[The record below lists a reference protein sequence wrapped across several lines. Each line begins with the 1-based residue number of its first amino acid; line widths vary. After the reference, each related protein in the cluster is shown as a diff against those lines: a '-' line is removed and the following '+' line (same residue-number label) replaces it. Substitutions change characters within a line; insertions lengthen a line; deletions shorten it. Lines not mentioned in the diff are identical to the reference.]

1 MESFDPDSTRIF
13 TSKKGESGLPK
24 TADQGVAGRAAA
36 LETGSIIDNFTIQ
49 KVLGNGGFGIVYLAK
64 HNLTDALV
72 AIKEF
77 FPSSLVHRVNS
88 STVQINTTH
97 DSPSFA
103 AGMESFVKEA
113 KTLAKLHHAGLVQV
127 LHFWEGNG
135 TAYMVMPYYEGET
148 LKSYMVKPGFA
159 TTSTFIKVAFI
170 ENLLTELLPTLAYLH
185 ERNIFHRDIAPDN
198 IFLLTNGKPLLL
210 DFGAARHIVD
220 QAANVT
226 TILKEGYA
234 PVEQYDKNA
243 QQGAKTDIYA
253 LSAVLYHFIT
263 GRAPQAS
270 VTRVYN
276 DPVVSLEENYSDH
289 YPVGI
294 LKATDAGLIVNPNNR
309 PSSVTD
315 WKTILENDKKI
326 TPQSEPIPSV
336 NDGGIITFPDSTSK
350 SNAKPILIISLILI
364 TAAGAF
370 FLMQQNE
377 KSQDSSPVEPP
388 NKPSPYKAQT
398 MELFTQLKNQ
408 LEAQHTAKVG
418 IETKVKQTQDQ
429 IKRSRDNANIALLKL
444 SLLEKQEAKAT
455 ATITYNALKAKF
467 DQELSRAD
475 EGIKEAEAAE
485 GNNGKSDEIYKAV
498 QKQLID
504 LKTWTI
510 EYLKDI
516 DVRHTKLTHT
526 IDGTWALNSCA
537 QNASVWKVDGNLLH
551 VFVNGKEISTEKII
565 AAFDNTVFTTMV
577 TPPNVSNTNL
587 FFEYRASGGK
597 LEVRQGGNKQYL
609 TLCGS

>member
-1 MESFDPDSTRIF
+1 MESFDPNSTRIF
-13 TSKKGESGLPK
+13 TARKGESGSP
-24 TADQGVAGRAAA
+24 TAATGRAAA
-36 LETGSIIDNFTIQ
+36 LETGSIIDNFTIE
-49 KVLGNGGFGIVYLAK
+49 KVLGIGGFGIVYLAK

-77 FPSSLVHRVNS
+77 FPSSMVHRVNS

-113 KTLAKLHHAGLVQV
+113 RTLARLHHAGLVQV

-148 LKSYMVKPGFA
+148 LKSYMEKPDFA

-170 ENLLTELLPTLAYLH
+170 KNLLTELLPTLEYLH
-185 ERNIFHRDIAPDN
+185 EKNIFHRDIKPDN
-198 IFLLTNGKPLLL
+198 IFLLKSSKPLLL
-210 DFGAARHIVD
+210 DFGAARQIVD
-220 QAANVT
+220 QAANIT
-226 TILKEGYA
+226 TILTEGYA
-234 PVEQYDKNA
+234 PVEQYDKNGH
-243 QQGAKTDIYA
+243 QGAKTDIYA

-270 VTRVYN
+270 VTRVFN
-276 DPVVSLEENYSDH
+276 DPVVCLEENYSDH
-289 YPVGI
+289 YPMGI
-294 LKATDAGLIVNPNNR
+294 LKAIDAGLIVDPDKR

-315 WKTILENDKKI
+315 WKAILENEGKK
-326 TPQSEPIPSV
+326 TPQPIPPV
-336 NDGGIITFPDSTSK
+336 NDVEIISLPERKSK
-350 SNAKPILIISLILI
+350 SKIKPILIISFIVI
-364 TAAGAF
+364 AAAGAF
-370 FLMQQNE
+370 LLKQQNE
-377 KSQDSSPVEPP
+377 KSQLRV
-388 NKPSPYKAQT
+388 QT
-398 MELFTQLKNQ
+398 IDLFTQLKNQ
-408 LEAQHTAKVG
+408 LEAQHTANID

-455 ATITYNALKAKF
+455 ATITYNALKAKY
-467 DQELSRAD
+467 DQVLSRAD
-475 EGIKEAEAAE
+475 KDIKEAAE

-510 EYLKDI
+510 EYLKDV
-516 DVRHTKLTHT
+516 DVHRTKLTHT

-537 QNASVWKVDGNLLH
+537 QNASVWKVEGNLLH
-551 VFVNGKEISTEKII
+551 VFVNGKEISTEKIV
-565 AAFDNTVFTTMV
+565 AAFDNTVFTTIV

-587 FFEYRASGGK
+587 FFEYHASGGK

>member
-77 FPSSLVHRVNS
+77 FPSSMVHRVNS

-113 KTLAKLHHAGLVQV
+113 RTLARLHHAGLVQV

-148 LKSYMVKPGFA
+148 LKSYMEKPDFA

-170 ENLLTELLPTLAYLH
+170 KNLLTELLPTLEYLH
-185 ERNIFHRDIAPDN
+185 EKNIFHRDIKPDN
-198 IFLLTNGKPLLL
+198 IFLLKSSKPLLL
-210 DFGAARHIVD
+210 DFGAARQIVD
-220 QAANVT
+220 QAANIT
-226 TILKEGYA
+226 TILTEGYA
-234 PVEQYDKNA
+234 PVEQYDKNGH
-243 QQGAKTDIYA
+243 QGAKTDIYA

-270 VTRVYN
+270 VTRVFN
-276 DPVVSLEENYSDH
+276 DPVVCLEENYSDH
-289 YPVGI
+289 YPMGI
-294 LKATDAGLIVNPNNR
+294 LKAIDAGLIVDPDKR

-315 WKTILENDKKI
+315 WKAILENEGRK
-326 TPQSEPIPSV
+326 TPQPLSPV
-336 NDGGIITFPDSTSK
+336 NDVEIISLPERKSK
-350 SNAKPILIISLILI
+350 SKIKPILIISFIVI
-364 TAAGAF
+364 AAAGVF
-370 FLMQQNE
+370 FLKPQNE
-377 KSQDSSPVEPP
+377 KSQLRV
-388 NKPSPYKAQT
+388 QT
-398 MELFTQLKNQ
+398 IDLFTQLKNQ
-408 LEAQHTAKVG
+408 LEAQHTANID

-455 ATITYNALKAKF
+455 ATITYNALKAKY
-467 DQELSRAD
+467 DQVLSRAD
-475 EGIKEAEAAE
+475 KDIKEAAE

>member
-1 MESFDPDSTRIF
+1 MESFDPNSTRIF
-13 TSKKGESGLPK
+13 TSKKGESGSP
-24 TADQGVAGRAAA
+24 TAADQGVAGRAAA
-36 LETGSIIDNFTIQ
+36 LETGSIIDNFTIE
-49 KVLGNGGFGIVYLAK
+49 KVLGIGGFGIVYLAK

-77 FPSSLVHRVNS
+77 FPSSMVHRVNS

-113 KTLAKLHHAGLVQV
+113 RTLARLHHAGLVQV

-148 LKSYMVKPGFA
+148 LKSYMEKPDFA

-170 ENLLTELLPTLAYLH
+170 KNLLTELLPTLEYLH
-185 ERNIFHRDIAPDN
+185 EKNIFHRDIKPDN
-198 IFLLTNGKPLLL
+198 IFLLKSSKPLLL
-210 DFGAARHIVD
+210 DFGAARQIVD
-220 QAANVT
+220 QAANIT
-226 TILKEGYA
+226 TILTEGYA
-234 PVEQYDKNA
+234 PVEQYDKNGH
-243 QQGAKTDIYA
+243 QGAKTDIYA

-270 VTRVYN
+270 VTRVFN
-276 DPVVSLEENYSDH
+276 DPVVCLEENYSDH
-289 YPVGI
+289 YPMGI
-294 LKATDAGLIVNPNNR
+294 LKAIDAGLIVDPDKR

-315 WKTILENDKKI
+315 WKAILENEGRK
-326 TPQSEPIPSV
+326 TPQPLSPV
-336 NDGGIITFPDSTSK
+336 NDVEIISLPERKSK
-350 SNAKPILIISLILI
+350 SKIKPILIISFIVI
-364 TAAGAF
+364 AAAGVF
-370 FLMQQNE
+370 FLKPQNE
-377 KSQDSSPVEPP
+377 KSQLRV
-388 NKPSPYKAQT
+388 QT
-398 MELFTQLKNQ
+398 IDLFTQLKNQ
-408 LEAQHTAKVG
+408 LEAQHTANID

-455 ATITYNALKAKF
+455 ATITYNALKAKY
-467 DQELSRAD
+467 DQVLSRAD
-475 EGIKEAEAAE
+475 KDIKEAAK
-485 GNNGKSDEIYKAV
+485 GNNGQSDEIYKSV

-510 EYLKDI
+510 EYLKDV

-537 QNASVWKVDGNLLH
+537 QNASVWKVEGNLLH
-551 VFVNGKEISTEKII
+551 VFVNGKEISTEKIV
-565 AAFDNTVFTTMV
+565 AAFDNTVFTTIV

-587 FFEYRASGGK
+587 FFEYHASGGK

>member
-1 MESFDPDSTRIF
+1 VESFDPDSTRIF

-24 TADQGVAGRAAA
+24 TADQGVTGRAAV
-36 LETGSIIDNFTIQ
+36 LETGSVIDNFTIE
-49 KVLGNGGFGIVYLAK
+49 KVLGIGGFGIVYLAK

-77 FPSSLVHRVNS
+77 FPSSMVHRVNS

-97 DSPSFA
+97 DSPSFE

-148 LKSYMVKPGFA
+148 LKSYMGKPDFA
-159 TTSTFIKVAFI
+159 TTSSFIKVAFI
-170 ENLLTELLPTLAYLH
+170 KNLLTELLPTLEYLH

-198 IFLLTNGKPLLL
+198 IFLLKSGKPLLL

-220 QAANVT
+220 QAADVT

-234 PVEQYDKNA
+234 PVEQYDKNG

-276 DPVVSLEENYSDH
+276 DPVVCLEENYSDH

-294 LKATDAGLIVNPNNR
+294 LKAIDTGLIVNPNNR

-315 WKTILENDKKI
+315 WKAILENDKKN

-336 NDGGIITFPDSTSK
+336 NDGEIITLPDRTSK
-350 SNAKPILIISLILI
+350 SNTKPILIISLIVI

-377 KSQDSSPVEPP
+377 KNQLRT
-388 NKPSPYKAQT
+388 QT
-398 MELFTQLKNQ
+398 IELFTQLKSQ
-408 LEAQHTAKVG
+408 LEAQHTANID
-418 IETKVKQTQDQ
+418 IETQVKQTQDQ

-455 ATITYNALKAKF
+455 ATITYNALKAKY
-467 DQELSRAD
+467 DQVLSHVD
-475 EGIKEAEAAE
+475 KSIKEADTTE

-504 LKTWTI
+504 LKTWTV
-510 EYLKDI
+510 EYLKDM

-526 IDGTWALNSCA
+526 IDQL
-537 QNASVWKVDGNLLH
+537 
-551 VFVNGKEISTEKII
+551 
-565 AAFDNTVFTTMV
+565 
-577 TPPNVSNTNL
+577 
-587 FFEYRASGGK
+587 
-597 LEVRQGGNKQYL
+597 
-609 TLCGS
+609 

>member
-1 MESFDPDSTRIF
+1 MESFDPNSTRIF
-13 TSKKGESGLPK
+13 TSKKGESGSP
-24 TADQGVAGRAAA
+24 TAADQGVTGRAAA
-36 LETGSIIDNFTIQ
+36 LETGSIIDNFTIE
-49 KVLGNGGFGIVYLAK
+49 KVLGIGGFGIVYLAK

-77 FPSSLVHRVNS
+77 FPSSMVHRVNS

-113 KTLAKLHHAGLVQV
+113 RTLARLHHAGLVQV

-148 LKSYMVKPGFA
+148 LKSYMEKPDFA

-170 ENLLTELLPTLAYLH
+170 KNLLTELLPTLEYLH
-185 ERNIFHRDIAPDN
+185 EKNIFHRDIKPDN
-198 IFLLTNGKPLLL
+198 IFLLKSSKPLLL
-210 DFGAARHIVD
+210 DFGAARQIVD
-220 QAANVT
+220 QAANIT
-226 TILKEGYA
+226 TILTEGYA
-234 PVEQYDKNA
+234 PVEQYDKNGH
-243 QQGAKTDIYA
+243 QGAKTDIYA

-270 VTRVYN
+270 VTRVFN
-276 DPVVSLEENYSDH
+276 DPVVCLEENYSDH
-289 YPVGI
+289 YPMGI
-294 LKATDAGLIVNPNNR
+294 LKAIDAGLIVDPDKR
-309 PSSVTD
+309 PSNVTD
-315 WKTILENDKKI
+315 WKAILENEGKK
-326 TPQSEPIPSV
+326 TPQPIPPV
-336 NDGGIITFPDSTSK
+336 NDVEIISLPERKSK
-350 SNAKPILIISLILI
+350 SKIKPILIISFIVI
-364 TAAGAF
+364 AAAGVF
-370 FLMQQNE
+370 FLKPQNE
-377 KSQDSSPVEPP
+377 KSQLRV
-388 NKPSPYKAQT
+388 QT
-398 MELFTQLKNQ
+398 IDLFTQLKNQ
-408 LEAQHTAKVG
+408 LEAQHTANID
-418 IETKVKQTQDQ
+418 IETEVKQTQDQ

-455 ATITYNALKAKF
+455 ATITYNALKAKY
-467 DQELSRAD
+467 DQVLSRAD
-475 EGIKEAEAAE
+475 KDIKEAAK
-485 GNNGKSDEIYKAV
+485 GNNGQSDEIYKSV

-510 EYLKDI
+510 EYLKDV

-537 QNASVWKVDGNLLH
+537 QNASVWKVEGNLLH
-551 VFVNGKEISTEKII
+551 VFVNGKEISTEKIV
-565 AAFDNTVFTTMV
+565 AAFDNTVFTTIV

-587 FFEYRASGGK
+587 FFEYHASGGK

>member
-1 MESFDPDSTRIF
+1 MESFDPNSTRIF
-13 TSKKGESGLPK
+13 TSKKGESGSP
-24 TADQGVAGRAAA
+24 TAADQGVTGRAAA
-36 LETGSIIDNFTIQ
+36 LETGSIIDNFTIE
-49 KVLGNGGFGIVYLAK
+49 KVLGIGGFGIVYLAK

-77 FPSSLVHRVNS
+77 FPSSMVHRVNS

-113 KTLAKLHHAGLVQV
+113 RTLARLHHAGLVQV

-148 LKSYMVKPGFA
+148 LKSYMEKPDFA

-170 ENLLTELLPTLAYLH
+170 KNLLTELLPTLEYLH
-185 ERNIFHRDIAPDN
+185 EKNIFHRDIKPDN
-198 IFLLTNGKPLLL
+198 IFLLKSSKPLLL
-210 DFGAARHIVD
+210 DFGAARQIVD
-220 QAANVT
+220 QAANIT
-226 TILKEGYA
+226 TILTEGYA
-234 PVEQYDKNA
+234 PVEQYDKNGH
-243 QQGAKTDIYA
+243 QGAKTDIYA

-270 VTRVYN
+270 VTRVFN
-276 DPVVSLEENYSDH
+276 DPVVCLEENYSDH
-289 YPVGI
+289 YPMGI
-294 LKATDAGLIVNPNNR
+294 LKAIDAGLIVDPDKR

-315 WKTILENDKKI
+315 WKAILENEGRK
-326 TPQSEPIPSV
+326 TPQPLSPV
-336 NDGGIITFPDSTSK
+336 NDVEIISLPERKSK
-350 SNAKPILIISLILI
+350 SKIKPILIISFIVI
-364 TAAGAF
+364 AAAGVF
-370 FLMQQNE
+370 FLKPQNE
-377 KSQDSSPVEPP
+377 KSQLRV
-388 NKPSPYKAQT
+388 QT
-398 MELFTQLKNQ
+398 IDLFTQLKNQ
-408 LEAQHTAKVG
+408 LEAQHTANID

-455 ATITYNALKAKF
+455 ATITYNALKAKY
-467 DQELSRAD
+467 DQVLSRAD
-475 EGIKEAEAAE
+475 KDIKEAAE
-485 GNNGKSDEIYKAV
+485 GNNGQSDEIYKAV

-510 EYLKDI
+510 EYLKDV

-537 QNASVWKVDGNLLH
+537 QNASVWKVEGNLLH
-551 VFVNGKEISTEKII
+551 VFVNGKEISTEKIV
-565 AAFDNTVFTTMV
+565 AAFDNTVFTTIV

-587 FFEYRASGGK
+587 FFEYHASGGK

>member
-1 MESFDPDSTRIF
+1 MESFDPNSTRIF
-13 TSKKGESGLPK
+13 TSKKGESGSP
-24 TADQGVAGRAAA
+24 TAADQGVTGRAAA
-36 LETGSIIDNFTIQ
+36 LETGSIIDNFTIE
-49 KVLGNGGFGIVYLAK
+49 KVLGIGGFGIVYLAK

-77 FPSSLVHRVNS
+77 FPSSMVHRVNS

-97 DSPSFA
+97 DNPSFA

-113 KTLAKLHHAGLVQV
+113 RTLARLHHAGLVQV

-148 LKSYMVKPGFA
+148 LKSYMEKPDFA

-170 ENLLTELLPTLAYLH
+170 KNLLTELLPTLEYLH
-185 ERNIFHRDIAPDN
+185 EKNIFHRDIKPDN
-198 IFLLTNGKPLLL
+198 IFLLKSSKPLLL
-210 DFGAARHIVD
+210 DFGAARQIVD
-220 QAANVT
+220 QAANIT
-226 TILKEGYA
+226 TILTEGYA
-234 PVEQYDKNA
+234 PVEQYDKNGH
-243 QQGAKTDIYA
+243 QGAKTDIYA

-270 VTRVYN
+270 VTRVFN
-276 DPVVSLEENYSDH
+276 DPVVCLEENYSDH
-289 YPVGI
+289 YPMGI
-294 LKATDAGLIVNPNNR
+294 LKAIDAGLIVDPDKR

-315 WKTILENDKKI
+315 WKAILENEGKK
-326 TPQSEPIPSV
+326 TPQPISPV
-336 NDGGIITFPDSTSK
+336 NDVEIISLPERKSK
-350 SNAKPILIISLILI
+350 SKIKPILIISFIVI
-364 TAAGAF
+364 AAAGVF
-370 FLMQQNE
+370 FLKPQNE
-377 KSQDSSPVEPP
+377 KSQLRV
-388 NKPSPYKAQT
+388 QT
-398 MELFTQLKNQ
+398 IDLFTQLKNQ
-408 LEAQHTAKVG
+408 LEAQHTANID

-455 ATITYNALKAKF
+455 ATITYNALKAKY
-467 DQELSRAD
+467 DQVLSRAD
-475 EGIKEAEAAE
+475 KDIKEAAE

-510 EYLKDI
+510 EYLKDV

-537 QNASVWKVDGNLLH
+537 QNASVWKVEGNLLH
-551 VFVNGKEISTEKII
+551 VFVNGKEISTEKIV
-565 AAFDNTVFTTMV
+565 AAFDNTVFTTIV

-587 FFEYRASGGK
+587 FFEYHASGGK

>member
-1 MESFDPDSTRIF
+1 MESFDPNSTRIF
-13 TSKKGESGLPK
+13 TSKKGESGSP
-24 TADQGVAGRAAA
+24 TAADQGVTGRAAA
-36 LETGSIIDNFTIQ
+36 LETGSIIDNFTIE
-49 KVLGNGGFGIVYLAK
+49 KVLGIGGFGIVYLAK

-77 FPSSLVHRVNS
+77 FPSSMVHRVNS

-113 KTLAKLHHAGLVQV
+113 RTLARLHHAGLVQV

-148 LKSYMVKPGFA
+148 LKSYMEKPDFA

-170 ENLLTELLPTLAYLH
+170 KNLLTELLPTLEYLH
-185 ERNIFHRDIAPDN
+185 EKNIFHRDIKPDN
-198 IFLLTNGKPLLL
+198 IFLLKSSKPLLL
-210 DFGAARHIVD
+210 DFGAARQIVD
-220 QAANVT
+220 QAANIT
-226 TILKEGYA
+226 TILTEGYA
-234 PVEQYDKNA
+234 PVEQYDKNGH
-243 QQGAKTDIYA
+243 QGAKTDIYA

-270 VTRVYN
+270 VTRVFN
-276 DPVVSLEENYSDH
+276 DPVVCLEENYSDH
-289 YPVGI
+289 YPMGI
-294 LKATDAGLIVNPNNR
+294 LKAIDAGLIVDPDKR

-315 WKTILENDKKI
+315 WKAILENEGKK
-326 TPQSEPIPSV
+326 TPQPIPPV
-336 NDGGIITFPDSTSK
+336 NDVEIISLPERKSK
-350 SNAKPILIISLILI
+350 SKIKPILIISFIVI
-364 TAAGAF
+364 AAAGAF
-370 FLMQQNE
+370 LLKQQNE
-377 KSQDSSPVEPP
+377 KSQLRV
-388 NKPSPYKAQT
+388 QT
-398 MELFTQLKNQ
+398 IDLFTQLKNQ
-408 LEAQHTAKVG
+408 LEAQHTANID

-455 ATITYNALKAKF
+455 ATITYNALKAKY
-467 DQELSRAD
+467 DQVLSRAD
-475 EGIKEAEAAE
+475 KDIKEAAK
-485 GNNGKSDEIYKAV
+485 GNNGQSDEIYKSV

-510 EYLKDI
+510 EYLKDV

-537 QNASVWKVDGNLLH
+537 QNASVWKVEGNLLH
-551 VFVNGKEISTEKII
+551 VFVNGKEISTEKIV
-565 AAFDNTVFTTMV
+565 AAFDNTVFTTIV

-587 FFEYRASGGK
+587 FFEYHASGGK

>member
-1 MESFDPDSTRIF
+1 MESFDPNSTRIF
-13 TSKKGESGLPK
+13 TSKKGESGSP
-24 TADQGVAGRAAA
+24 TAADQGVTGRAAA
-36 LETGSIIDNFTIQ
+36 LETGSIIDNFTIE
-49 KVLGNGGFGIVYLAK
+49 KVLGIGGFGIVYLAK

-77 FPSSLVHRVNS
+77 FPSSMVHRVNS

-97 DSPSFA
+97 DNPSFA

-113 KTLAKLHHAGLVQV
+113 RTLARLHHAGLVQV

-148 LKSYMVKPGFA
+148 LKSYMEKPDFA

-170 ENLLTELLPTLAYLH
+170 KNLLTELLPTLEYLH
-185 ERNIFHRDIAPDN
+185 EKNIFHRDIKPDN
-198 IFLLTNGKPLLL
+198 IFLLKSSKPLLL
-210 DFGAARHIVD
+210 DFGAARQIVD
-220 QAANVT
+220 QAANIT
-226 TILKEGYA
+226 TILTEGYA
-234 PVEQYDKNA
+234 PVEQYDKNGH
-243 QQGAKTDIYA
+243 QGAKTDIYA

-270 VTRVYN
+270 VTRVFN
-276 DPVVSLEENYSDH
+276 DPVVCLEENYSDH
-289 YPVGI
+289 YPMGI
-294 LKATDAGLIVNPNNR
+294 LKAIDAGLIVDPDKR

-315 WKTILENDKKI
+315 WKAILENEGKK
-326 TPQSEPIPSV
+326 TPQPIPPV
-336 NDGGIITFPDSTSK
+336 NDVEIISLPERKSK
-350 SNAKPILIISLILI
+350 SKIKPILIISFIVI
-364 TAAGAF
+364 AAAGVF
-370 FLMQQNE
+370 FLKPQNE
-377 KSQDSSPVEPP
+377 KSQLRV
-388 NKPSPYKAQT
+388 QT
-398 MELFTQLKNQ
+398 IDLFTQLKNQ
-408 LEAQHTAKVG
+408 LEAQHTANID

-455 ATITYNALKAKF
+455 ATITYNALKAKY
-467 DQELSRAD
+467 DQVLSRAD
-475 EGIKEAEAAE
+475 KDIKEAAK
-485 GNNGKSDEIYKAV
+485 GNNGQSDEIYKSV

-510 EYLKDI
+510 EYLKDV

-537 QNASVWKVDGNLLH
+537 QNASVWKVEGNLLH
-551 VFVNGKEISTEKII
+551 VFVNGKEISTEKIV
-565 AAFDNTVFTTMV
+565 AAFDNTVFTTIV

-587 FFEYRASGGK
+587 FFEYHASGGK

>member
-1 MESFDPDSTRIF
+1 MESFDPNSTRIF
-13 TSKKGESGLPK
+13 TARKGESGSP
-24 TADQGVAGRAAA
+24 TAATGRAAA
-36 LETGSIIDNFTIQ
+36 LETGSIIDNFTIE
-49 KVLGNGGFGIVYLAK
+49 KVLGIGGFGIVYLAK

-77 FPSSLVHRVNS
+77 FPSSMVHRVNS

-113 KTLAKLHHAGLVQV
+113 RTLARLHHAGLVQV

-148 LKSYMVKPGFA
+148 LKSYMEKPDFA

-170 ENLLTELLPTLAYLH
+170 KNLLTELLPTLEYLH
-185 ERNIFHRDIAPDN
+185 EKNIFHRDIKPDN
-198 IFLLTNGKPLLL
+198 IFLLKSSKPLLL
-210 DFGAARHIVD
+210 DFGAARQIVD
-220 QAANVT
+220 QAANIT
-226 TILKEGYA
+226 TILTEGYA
-234 PVEQYDKNA
+234 PVEQYDKNGH
-243 QQGAKTDIYA
+243 QGAKTDIYA

-270 VTRVYN
+270 VTRVFN
-276 DPVVSLEENYSDH
+276 DPVVCLEENYSDH
-289 YPVGI
+289 YPMGI
-294 LKATDAGLIVNPNNR
+294 LKAIDAGLIVDPDKR

-315 WKTILENDKKI
+315 WKAILENEGKK
-326 TPQSEPIPSV
+326 TPQPIPPV
-336 NDGGIITFPDSTSK
+336 NDVEIISLPERKSK
-350 SNAKPILIISLILI
+350 SKIKPILIISFIVI
-364 TAAGAF
+364 AAAGAF
-370 FLMQQNE
+370 LLKQQNE
-377 KSQDSSPVEPP
+377 KSQLRV
-388 NKPSPYKAQT
+388 QT
-398 MELFTQLKNQ
+398 IDLFTQLKNQ
-408 LEAQHTAKVG
+408 LEAQHTANID

-455 ATITYNALKAKF
+455 ATITYNALKAKY
-467 DQELSRAD
+467 DQVLSRAD
-475 EGIKEAEAAE
+475 KDIKEAEAAE

>member
-1 MESFDPDSTRIF
+1 MESFDPNSTRIF
-13 TSKKGESGLPK
+13 TSKKGESGSP
-24 TADQGVAGRAAA
+24 TAADQGVTGRAAA
-36 LETGSIIDNFTIQ
+36 LETGSIIDNFTIE
-49 KVLGNGGFGIVYLAK
+49 KVLGIGGFGIVYLAK

-77 FPSSLVHRVNS
+77 FPSSMVHRVNS

-97 DSPSFA
+97 DNPSFA

-113 KTLAKLHHAGLVQV
+113 RTLARLHHAGLVQV

-148 LKSYMVKPGFA
+148 LKSYMEKPDFA

-170 ENLLTELLPTLAYLH
+170 KNLLTELLPTLEYLH
-185 ERNIFHRDIAPDN
+185 EKNIFHRDIKPDN
-198 IFLLTNGKPLLL
+198 IFLLKSSKPLLL
-210 DFGAARHIVD
+210 DFGAARQIVD
-220 QAANVT
+220 QAANIT
-226 TILKEGYA
+226 TILTEGYA
-234 PVEQYDKNA
+234 PVEQYDKNGH
-243 QQGAKTDIYA
+243 QGAKTDIYA

-270 VTRVYN
+270 VTRVFN
-276 DPVVSLEENYSDH
+276 DPVVCLEENYSDH
-289 YPVGI
+289 YPMGI
-294 LKATDAGLIVNPNNR
+294 LKAIDAGLIVDPDKR

-315 WKTILENDKKI
+315 WKAILENEGKK
-326 TPQSEPIPSV
+326 TPQPIPPV
-336 NDGGIITFPDSTSK
+336 NDVEIISLPERKSK
-350 SNAKPILIISLILI
+350 SKIKPILIISFIVI
-364 TAAGAF
+364 AAAGVF
-370 FLMQQNE
+370 FLKPQNE
-377 KSQDSSPVEPP
+377 KSQLRV
-388 NKPSPYKAQT
+388 QT
-398 MELFTQLKNQ
+398 IDLFTQLKNQ
-408 LEAQHTAKVG
+408 LEAQHTANID
-418 IETKVKQTQDQ
+418 IETEVKQTQDQ

-455 ATITYNALKAKF
+455 ATITYNALKAKY
-467 DQELSRAD
+467 DQVLSRAD
-475 EGIKEAEAAE
+475 KDIKEAAK
-485 GNNGKSDEIYKAV
+485 GNNGQSDEIYKSV

-510 EYLKDI
+510 EYLKDV

-537 QNASVWKVDGNLLH
+537 QNASVWKVEGNLLH
-551 VFVNGKEISTEKII
+551 VFVDGKEISTEKII

-577 TPPNVSNTNL
+577 APSNASNTNL
-587 FFEYRASGGK
+587 FFEYHASEGK

-609 TLCGS
+609 MLCGS

>member
-1 MESFDPDSTRIF
+1 MESFDPNSTRIF
-13 TSKKGESGLPK
+13 TSKKGESGSP
-24 TADQGVAGRAAA
+24 TAADQGVTGRAAA
-36 LETGSIIDNFTIQ
+36 LETGSIIDNFTIE
-49 KVLGNGGFGIVYLAK
+49 KVLGIGGFGIVYLAK

-77 FPSSLVHRVNS
+77 FPSSMVHRVNS

-148 LKSYMVKPGFA
+148 LKSYMEKPDFA

-170 ENLLTELLPTLAYLH
+170 KNLLTELLPTLEYLH
-185 ERNIFHRDIAPDN
+185 EKNIFHRDIKPDN
-198 IFLLTNGKPLLL
+198 IFLLKSSKPLLL
-210 DFGAARHIVD
+210 DFGAARQIVD
-220 QAANVT
+220 QAANIT
-226 TILKEGYA
+226 TILTEGYA
-234 PVEQYDKNA
+234 PVEQYDKNGH
-243 QQGAKTDIYA
+243 QGAKTDIYA

-270 VTRVYN
+270 VTRVFN
-276 DPVVSLEENYSDH
+276 DPVVCLEENYSDH
-289 YPVGI
+289 YPMGI
-294 LKATDAGLIVNPNNR
+294 LKAIDAGLIVDPDKR

-315 WKTILENDKKI
+315 WKAILENEGRK
-326 TPQSEPIPSV
+326 TPQPLSPV
-336 NDGGIITFPDSTSK
+336 NDVEIISLPERKSK
-350 SNAKPILIISLILI
+350 SKIKPILIISFIVI
-364 TAAGAF
+364 AAAGVF
-370 FLMQQNE
+370 FLKPQNE
-377 KSQDSSPVEPP
+377 KSQLRV
-388 NKPSPYKAQT
+388 QT
-398 MELFTQLKNQ
+398 IDLFTQLKNQ
-408 LEAQHTAKVG
+408 LEAQHTANID

-455 ATITYNALKAKF
+455 ATITYNALKAKY
-467 DQELSRAD
+467 DQVLSRAD
-475 EGIKEAEAAE
+475 KDIKEAAK
-485 GNNGKSDEIYKAV
+485 GNNGQSDEIYKSV

-510 EYLKDI
+510 EYLKDV

-537 QNASVWKVDGNLLH
+537 QNASVWKVEGNLLH
-551 VFVNGKEISTEKII
+551 VFVNGKEISTEKIV
-565 AAFDNTVFTTMV
+565 AAFDNTVFTTIV

-587 FFEYRASGGK
+587 FFEYHASGGK
-597 LEVRQGGNKQYL
+597 LEVRQGSNKQYL
-609 TLCGS
+609 MLCGS

>member
-1 MESFDPDSTRIF
+1 MESFDPNSTRIF
-13 TSKKGESGLPK
+13 TSKKGESGSP
-24 TADQGVAGRAAA
+24 TAADQGVTGRAAA
-36 LETGSIIDNFTIQ
+36 LETGSIIDNFTIE
-49 KVLGNGGFGIVYLAK
+49 KVLGIGGFGIVYLAK

-77 FPSSLVHRVNS
+77 FPSSMVHRVNS

-113 KTLAKLHHAGLVQV
+113 RTLARLHHAGLVQV

-148 LKSYMVKPGFA
+148 LKSYMEKPDFA

-170 ENLLTELLPTLAYLH
+170 KNLLTELLPTLEYLH
-185 ERNIFHRDIAPDN
+185 EKNIFHRDIKPDN
-198 IFLLTNGKPLLL
+198 IFLLKSSKPLLL
-210 DFGAARHIVD
+210 DFGAARQIVD
-220 QAANVT
+220 QAANIT
-226 TILKEGYA
+226 TILTEGYA
-234 PVEQYDKNA
+234 PVEQYDKNGH
-243 QQGAKTDIYA
+243 QGAKTDIYA

-270 VTRVYN
+270 VTRVFN
-276 DPVVSLEENYSDH
+276 DPVVCLEENYSDH
-289 YPVGI
+289 YPMGI
-294 LKATDAGLIVNPNNR
+294 LKAIDAGLIVDPDKR

-315 WKTILENDKKI
+315 WKAILENEGRK
-326 TPQSEPIPSV
+326 TPQPLSPV
-336 NDGGIITFPDSTSK
+336 NDVEIISLPERKSK
-350 SNAKPILIISLILI
+350 SKIKPILIISFIVI
-364 TAAGAF
+364 AAAGVF
-370 FLMQQNE
+370 FLKPQNE
-377 KSQDSSPVEPP
+377 KSQLRV
-388 NKPSPYKAQT
+388 QT
-398 MELFTQLKNQ
+398 IDLFTQLKNQ
-408 LEAQHTAKVG
+408 LEAQHTANID

-455 ATITYNALKAKF
+455 ATITYNALKAKY
-467 DQELSRAD
+467 DQVLSRAD
-475 EGIKEAEAAE
+475 KDIKEAAE

-510 EYLKDI
+510 EYLKDV

-537 QNASVWKVDGNLLH
+537 QNASVWKVEGNLLH
-551 VFVNGKEISTEKII
+551 VFVNGKEISTEKIV
-565 AAFDNTVFTTMV
+565 AAFDNTVFTTIV

-587 FFEYRASGGK
+587 FFEYHASGGK

>member
-1 MESFDPDSTRIF
+1 MESFDPNSTRIF
-13 TSKKGESGLPK
+13 TARKGESGSP
-24 TADQGVAGRAAA
+24 TAATGRAAA
-36 LETGSIIDNFTIQ
+36 LETGSIIDNFTIE
-49 KVLGNGGFGIVYLAK
+49 KVLGIGGFGIVYLAK

-77 FPSSLVHRVNS
+77 FPSSMVHRVNS

-113 KTLAKLHHAGLVQV
+113 RTLARLHHAGLVQV

-148 LKSYMVKPGFA
+148 LKSYMEKPDFA

-170 ENLLTELLPTLAYLH
+170 KNLLTELLPTLEYLH
-185 ERNIFHRDIAPDN
+185 EKNIFHRDIKPDN
-198 IFLLTNGKPLLL
+198 IFLLKSSKPLLL
-210 DFGAARHIVD
+210 DFGAARQIVD
-220 QAANVT
+220 QAANIT
-226 TILKEGYA
+226 TILTEGYA
-234 PVEQYDKNA
+234 PVEQYDKNGH
-243 QQGAKTDIYA
+243 QGAKTDIYA

-270 VTRVYN
+270 VTRVFN
-276 DPVVSLEENYSDH
+276 DPVVCLEENYSDH
-289 YPVGI
+289 YPMGI
-294 LKATDAGLIVNPNNR
+294 LKAIDAGLIVDPDKR

-315 WKTILENDKKI
+315 WKAILENEGKK
-326 TPQSEPIPSV
+326 TPQPIPPV
-336 NDGGIITFPDSTSK
+336 NDVEIISLPERKSK
-350 SNAKPILIISLILI
+350 SKIKPILIISFIVI
-364 TAAGAF
+364 AAAGVF
-370 FLMQQNE
+370 FLKPQNE
-377 KSQDSSPVEPP
+377 KSQLRV
-388 NKPSPYKAQT
+388 QT
-398 MELFTQLKNQ
+398 IDLFTQLKNQ
-408 LEAQHTAKVG
+408 LEAQHTANID

-455 ATITYNALKAKF
+455 ATITYNALKAKY
-467 DQELSRAD
+467 DQVLSRAD
-475 EGIKEAEAAE
+475 KDIKEAAE

-510 EYLKDI
+510 EYLKDV
-516 DVRHTKLTHT
+516 DVHRTKLTHT

-537 QNASVWKVDGNLLH
+537 QNASVWKVEGNLLH
-551 VFVNGKEISTEKII
+551 VFVNGKEISTEKIV
-565 AAFDNTVFTTMV
+565 AAFDNTVFTTIV
-577 TPPNVSNTNL
+577 TPPNVSNTHL
-587 FFEYRASGGK
+587 FFEYHASGGK
-597 LEVRQGGNKQYL
+597 LEVRQGSNKQYL
-609 TLCGS
+609 MLCGS

>member
-1 MESFDPDSTRIF
+1 MGKPD
-13 TSKKGESGLPK
+13 
-24 TADQGVAGRAAA
+24 
-36 LETGSIIDNFTIQ
+36 
-49 KVLGNGGFGIVYLAK
+49 
-64 HNLTDALV
+64 
-72 AIKEF
+72 
-77 FPSSLVHRVNS
+77 
-88 STVQINTTH
+88 
-97 DSPSFA
+97 
-103 AGMESFVKEA
+103 
-113 KTLAKLHHAGLVQV
+113 
-127 LHFWEGNG
+127 
-135 TAYMVMPYYEGET
+135 
-148 LKSYMVKPGFA
+148 FA

-170 ENLLTELLPTLAYLH
+170 KNLLAELLPTLEYLH

-198 IFLLTNGKPLLL
+198 IFLLKNGKPLLL

-226 TILKEGYA
+226 VMLKTGYA
-234 PVEQYDKNA
+234 PYEQYDKTA
-243 QQGAKTDIYA
+243 SQGAYTDLYA

-263 GRAPQAS
+263 GKIPQDSIQRANRYCAD
-270 VTRVYN
+270 T
-276 DPVVSLEENYSDH
+276 VVSLEEKFSDH
-289 YPVGI
+289 YPIGL
-294 LKATDAGLIVNPNNR
+294 LKAIDAGLIVDPDKR

-315 WKTILENDKKI
+315 WKAILENDGKK
-326 TPQSEPIPSV
+326 TPQPTPPV
-336 NDGGIITFPDSTSK
+336 NDVEIVTLPERKSK
-350 SNAKPILIISLILI
+350 SNTKPILIISFIVI
-364 TAAGAF
+364 AAAGAF
-370 FLMQQNE
+370 LLKQQNE
-377 KSQDSSPVEPP
+377 KSQLR
-388 NKPSPYKAQT
+388 AQT
-398 MELFTQLKNQ
+398 IDLFTQLKNQ
-408 LEAQHTAKVG
+408 LEAQRTANID
-418 IETKVKQTQDQ
+418 IETKIKQIQDQ
-429 IKRSRDNANIALLKL
+429 IKGSRDNTNTALLKL

-455 ATITYNALKAKF
+455 ATITYNALKAKY

-475 EGIKEAEAAE
+475 KAIKEADAAE

-537 QNASVWKVDGNLLH
+537 QNASVWKVEGNLLH

-587 FFEYRASGGK
+587 FFEYRASGDK

>member
-1 MESFDPDSTRIF
+1 VESFDPNSTRIF
-13 TSKKGESGLPK
+13 TSRKGESGSP
-24 TADQGVAGRAAA
+24 TAADQGVTGRAAA
-36 LETGSIIDNFTIQ
+36 LETGSIIDNFTIE
-49 KVLGNGGFGIVYLAK
+49 KVLGIGGFGIVYLAK

-77 FPSSLVHRVNS
+77 FPSSMVHRVNS

-148 LKSYMVKPGFA
+148 LKAYMGKPDFA

-170 ENLLTELLPTLAYLH
+170 KNLLTELLPTLEYLH

-198 IFLLTNGKPLLL
+198 IFLLKNGKPLLL
-210 DFGAARHIVD
+210 DFGAARQIVD
-220 QAANVT
+220 QAANIT

-234 PVEQYDKNA
+234 PVEQYDKNG

-294 LKATDAGLIVNPNNR
+294 LKAIDAGLIVNPNNR

-315 WKTILENDKKI
+315 WKTILENDEKK
-326 TPQSEPIPSV
+326 TPQPISPV
-336 NDGGIITFPDSTSK
+336 NDVEIITLPERKPK
-350 SNAKPILIISLILI
+350 SNTKPILIISLIVI
-364 TAAGAF
+364 AAVGAF
-370 FLMQQNE
+370 LLKQQNE
-377 KSQDSSPVEPP
+377 KSQLR
-388 NKPSPYKAQT
+388 AQT
-398 MELFTQLKNQ
+398 IDLFTQLKNQ
-408 LEAQHTAKVG
+408 LEAQHTANID

-429 IKRSRDNANIALLKL
+429 IKRSRDNTNTALLKL

-455 ATITYNALKAKF
+455 ATITYNALKAKY

-475 EGIKEAEAAE
+475 KGIKEAEAAE

-537 QNASVWKVDGNLLH
+537 QNASVWKVEGNLLH

>member
-1 MESFDPDSTRIF
+1 MESFDPNSTRIF
-13 TSKKGESGLPK
+13 TSKKGESGSP
-24 TADQGVAGRAAA
+24 TAADQGVTGRAAA
-36 LETGSIIDNFTIQ
+36 LETGSIIDNFTIE
-49 KVLGNGGFGIVYLAK
+49 KVLGIGGFGIVYLAK

-77 FPSSLVHRVNS
+77 FPSSMVHRVNS

-113 KTLAKLHHAGLVQV
+113 RTLARLHHAGLVQV

-148 LKSYMVKPGFA
+148 LKSYMEKPDFA

-170 ENLLTELLPTLAYLH
+170 KNLLTELLPTLEYLH
-185 ERNIFHRDIAPDN
+185 EKNIFHRDIKPDN
-198 IFLLTNGKPLLL
+198 IFLLKSSKPLLL
-210 DFGAARHIVD
+210 DFGAARQIVD
-220 QAANVT
+220 QAANIT
-226 TILKEGYA
+226 TILTEGYA
-234 PVEQYDKNA
+234 PVEQYDKNGH
-243 QQGAKTDIYA
+243 QGAKTDIYA

-270 VTRVYN
+270 VTRVFN
-276 DPVVSLEENYSDH
+276 DPVVCLEENYSDH
-289 YPVGI
+289 YPMGI
-294 LKATDAGLIVNPNNR
+294 LKAIDAGLIVDPDKR

-315 WKTILENDKKI
+315 WKAILENEGRK
-326 TPQSEPIPSV
+326 TPQPLSPV
-336 NDGGIITFPDSTSK
+336 NDVEIISLPERKSK
-350 SNAKPILIISLILI
+350 SKIKPILIISFIVI
-364 TAAGAF
+364 AAAGVF
-370 FLMQQNE
+370 FLKPQNE
-377 KSQDSSPVEPP
+377 KSQLRV
-388 NKPSPYKAQT
+388 QT
-398 MELFTQLKNQ
+398 IDLFTQLKNQ
-408 LEAQHTAKVG
+408 LEAQHTANID

-455 ATITYNALKAKF
+455 ATITYNALKAKY
-467 DQELSRAD
+467 DQVLSRAD
-475 EGIKEAEAAE
+475 KDIKEAAK
-485 GNNGKSDEIYKAV
+485 GNNGQSDEIYKSV

-510 EYLKDI
+510 EYLKDV

-537 QNASVWKVDGNLLH
+537 QNASVWKVEGNLLH
-551 VFVNGKEISTEKII
+551 VFVNGKEISTEKIV
-565 AAFDNTVFTTMV
+565 AAFDNTVFTTIV

-587 FFEYRASGGK
+587 FFEYHASGGK

>member
-77 FPSSLVHRVNS
+77 FPSSMVHRVNS

-97 DSPSFA
+97 DSPSFE

-148 LKSYMVKPGFA
+148 LKSYMEKPDFA

-170 ENLLTELLPTLAYLH
+170 KNLLTELLPTLEYLH
-185 ERNIFHRDIAPDN
+185 EKNIFHRDIKPDN
-198 IFLLTNGKPLLL
+198 IFLLKSSKPLLL
-210 DFGAARHIVD
+210 DFGAARQIVD
-220 QAANVT
+220 QAANIT
-226 TILKEGYA
+226 TILTEGYA
-234 PVEQYDKNA
+234 PVEQYDKNGH
-243 QQGAKTDIYA
+243 QGAKTDIYA

-270 VTRVYN
+270 VTRVFN
-276 DPVVSLEENYSDH
+276 DPVVCLEENYSDH
-289 YPVGI
+289 YPMGI
-294 LKATDAGLIVNPNNR
+294 LKAIDAGLIVDPDKR

-315 WKTILENDKKI
+315 WKAILENEGKK
-326 TPQSEPIPSV
+326 TPQPIPPV
-336 NDGGIITFPDSTSK
+336 NDVEIISLPERKSK
-350 SNAKPILIISLILI
+350 SKIKPILIISFIVI
-364 TAAGAF
+364 AAAGVF
-370 FLMQQNE
+370 FLKPQNE
-377 KSQDSSPVEPP
+377 KSQLRV
-388 NKPSPYKAQT
+388 QT
-398 MELFTQLKNQ
+398 IDLFTQLKNQ
-408 LEAQHTAKVG
+408 LEAQHTANID

-485 GNNGKSDEIYKAV
+485 GNNGKSDEI
-498 QKQLID
+498 
-504 LKTWTI
+504 
-510 EYLKDI
+510 
-516 DVRHTKLTHT
+516 
-526 IDGTWALNSCA
+526 
-537 QNASVWKVDGNLLH
+537 
-551 VFVNGKEISTEKII
+551 
-565 AAFDNTVFTTMV
+565 
-577 TPPNVSNTNL
+577 
-587 FFEYRASGGK
+587 
-597 LEVRQGGNKQYL
+597 
-609 TLCGS
+609 

>member
-1 MESFDPDSTRIF
+1 VESFDPDSTRIF

-24 TADQGVAGRAAA
+24 TADQGVTGRAAV
-36 LETGSIIDNFTIQ
+36 LETGSVIDNFTIE
-49 KVLGNGGFGIVYLAK
+49 KVLGIGGFGIVYLAK

-77 FPSSLVHRVNS
+77 FPSSMVHRVNS

-97 DSPSFA
+97 DSPSFE

-148 LKSYMVKPGFA
+148 LKSYMEKPDFA

-170 ENLLTELLPTLAYLH
+170 KNLLTELLPTLEYLH
-185 ERNIFHRDIAPDN
+185 EKNIFHRDIKPDN
-198 IFLLTNGKPLLL
+198 IFLLKSSKPLLL
-210 DFGAARHIVD
+210 DFGAARQIVD
-220 QAANVT
+220 QAANIT
-226 TILKEGYA
+226 TILTEGYA
-234 PVEQYDKNA
+234 PVEQYDKNGH
-243 QQGAKTDIYA
+243 QGAKTDIYA

-270 VTRVYN
+270 VTRVFN
-276 DPVVSLEENYSDH
+276 DPVVCLEENYSDH
-289 YPVGI
+289 YPMGI
-294 LKATDAGLIVNPNNR
+294 LKAIDAGLIVDPDKR

-315 WKTILENDKKI
+315 WKAILENEGKK
-326 TPQSEPIPSV
+326 TPQPIPPV
-336 NDGGIITFPDSTSK
+336 NDVEIISLPERKSK
-350 SNAKPILIISLILI
+350 SKIKPILIISFIVI
-364 TAAGAF
+364 AAAGAF
-370 FLMQQNE
+370 LLKQQNE
-377 KSQDSSPVEPP
+377 KSQLRV
-388 NKPSPYKAQT
+388 QT
-398 MELFTQLKNQ
+398 IDLFTQLKNQ
-408 LEAQHTAKVG
+408 LEAQHTANID
-418 IETKVKQTQDQ
+418 IETEVKQTQDQ

-455 ATITYNALKAKF
+455 ATITYNALKAKY
-467 DQELSRAD
+467 DQVLSRAD
-475 EGIKEAEAAE
+475 KDIKEAAE
-485 GNNGKSDEIYKAV
+485 GNNGKSDKIYKAV

-510 EYLKDI
+510 EYLKDV
-516 DVRHTKLTHT
+516 DVHRTKLTHT

-537 QNASVWKVDGNLLH
+537 QNASVWKVEGNLLH
-551 VFVNGKEISTEKII
+551 VFVDGKEISTEKII

-577 TPPNVSNTNL
+577 APSNASNTNL
-587 FFEYRASGGK
+587 FF
-597 LEVRQGGNKQYL
+597 EVRQGGNKQYL
-609 TLCGS
+609 MLCGS

>member
-1 MESFDPDSTRIF
+1 MESFDPNSTRIF
-13 TSKKGESGLPK
+13 TSKKGESGSP
-24 TADQGVAGRAAA
+24 TAADQGVTGRAAA
-36 LETGSIIDNFTIQ
+36 LETGSIIDNFTIE
-49 KVLGNGGFGIVYLAK
+49 KVLGIGGFGIVYLAK

-77 FPSSLVHRVNS
+77 FPSSMVHRVNS

-97 DSPSFA
+97 DNPSFA

-113 KTLAKLHHAGLVQV
+113 RTLARLHHAGLVQV

-148 LKSYMVKPGFA
+148 LKSYMEKPDFA

-170 ENLLTELLPTLAYLH
+170 KNLLTELLPTLEYLH
-185 ERNIFHRDIAPDN
+185 EKNIFHRDIKPDN
-198 IFLLTNGKPLLL
+198 IFLLKSSKPLLL
-210 DFGAARHIVD
+210 DFGAARQIVD
-220 QAANVT
+220 QAANIT
-226 TILKEGYA
+226 TILTEGYA
-234 PVEQYDKNA
+234 PVEQYDKNGH
-243 QQGAKTDIYA
+243 QGAKTDIYA

-270 VTRVYN
+270 VTRVFN
-276 DPVVSLEENYSDH
+276 DPVVCLEENYSDH
-289 YPVGI
+289 YPMGI
-294 LKATDAGLIVNPNNR
+294 LKAIDAGLIVDPDKR

-315 WKTILENDKKI
+315 WKAILENEGKK
-326 TPQSEPIPSV
+326 TPQPIPPV
-336 NDGGIITFPDSTSK
+336 NDVEIISLPERKSK
-350 SNAKPILIISLILI
+350 SKIKPILIISFIVI
-364 TAAGAF
+364 AAAGVF
-370 FLMQQNE
+370 FLKPQNE
-377 KSQDSSPVEPP
+377 KSQLRV
-388 NKPSPYKAQT
+388 QT
-398 MELFTQLKNQ
+398 IDLFTQLKNQ
-408 LEAQHTAKVG
+408 LEAQHTANID
-418 IETKVKQTQDQ
+418 IETEVKQTQDQ

-455 ATITYNALKAKF
+455 ATITYNALKAKY
-467 DQELSRAD
+467 DQVLSRAD
-475 EGIKEAEAAE
+475 KDIKEAAK
-485 GNNGKSDEIYKAV
+485 GNNGQSDEIYKSV

-510 EYLKDI
+510 EYLKDV

-537 QNASVWKVDGNLLH
+537 QNASVWKVEGNLLH
-551 VFVNGKEISTEKII
+551 VFVNGKEISTEKIV
-565 AAFDNTVFTTMV
+565 AAFDNTVFTTIV

-587 FFEYRASGGK
+587 FFEYHASGGK

>member
-1 MESFDPDSTRIF
+1 MESFDPNSTRIF
-13 TSKKGESGLPK
+13 TSKKGESGSP
-24 TADQGVAGRAAA
+24 TAADQGVTGRAAA
-36 LETGSIIDNFTIQ
+36 LETGSLHHNFTIE
-49 KVLGNGGFGIVYLAK
+49 KVLGIGGFGIVYLAK

-77 FPSSLVHRVNS
+77 FPSSMVHRVNS

-113 KTLAKLHHAGLVQV
+113 RTLARLHHAGLVQV

-148 LKSYMVKPGFA
+148 LKSYMEKPDFA

-170 ENLLTELLPTLAYLH
+170 KNLLTELLPTLEYLH
-185 ERNIFHRDIAPDN
+185 EKNIFHRDIKPDN
-198 IFLLTNGKPLLL
+198 IFLLKSSKPLLL
-210 DFGAARHIVD
+210 DFGAARQIVD
-220 QAANVT
+220 QAANIT
-226 TILKEGYA
+226 TILTEGYA
-234 PVEQYDKNA
+234 PVEQYDKNGH
-243 QQGAKTDIYA
+243 QGAKTDIYA

-270 VTRVYN
+270 VTRVFN
-276 DPVVSLEENYSDH
+276 DPVVCLEENYSDH
-289 YPVGI
+289 YPMGI
-294 LKATDAGLIVNPNNR
+294 LKAIDAGLIVDPDKR

-315 WKTILENDKKI
+315 WKAILENEGKK
-326 TPQSEPIPSV
+326 TPQPIPPV
-336 NDGGIITFPDSTSK
+336 NDVEIISLPERKSK
-350 SNAKPILIISLILI
+350 SKIKPILIISFIVI
-364 TAAGAF
+364 AAAGVF
-370 FLMQQNE
+370 FLKPQNE
-377 KSQDSSPVEPP
+377 KSQLRV
-388 NKPSPYKAQT
+388 QT
-398 MELFTQLKNQ
+398 IDLFTQLKNQ
-408 LEAQHTAKVG
+408 LEAQHTANID
-418 IETKVKQTQDQ
+418 IETEVKQTQDQ

-455 ATITYNALKAKF
+455 ATITYNALKAKY
-467 DQELSRAD
+467 DQVLSRAD
-475 EGIKEAEAAE
+475 KDIKEAAK
-485 GNNGKSDEIYKAV
+485 GNNGQSDEIYKSV

-510 EYLKDI
+510 EYLKDV

-537 QNASVWKVDGNLLH
+537 QNASVWKVEGNLLH
-551 VFVNGKEISTEKII
+551 VFVNGKEISTEKIV
-565 AAFDNTVFTTMV
+565 AAFDNTVFTTIV

-587 FFEYRASGGK
+587 FFEYHASGGK
-597 LEVRQGGNKQYL
+597 LEVRQGSNKQYL
-609 TLCGS
+609 MLCGS

>member
-1 MESFDPDSTRIF
+1 MESFDPNSTRIF
-13 TSKKGESGLPK
+13 TSKKGESGSP
-24 TADQGVAGRAAA
+24 TAADQGVTGRAAA
-36 LETGSIIDNFTIQ
+36 LETGSIIDNFTIE
-49 KVLGNGGFGIVYLAK
+49 KVLGIGGFGIVYLAK

-77 FPSSLVHRVNS
+77 FPSSMVHRVNS

-148 LKSYMVKPGFA
+148 LKSYMEKPDFA

-170 ENLLTELLPTLAYLH
+170 KNLLTELLPTLEYLH
-185 ERNIFHRDIAPDN
+185 EKNIFHRDIKPDN
-198 IFLLTNGKPLLL
+198 IFLLKSSKPLLL
-210 DFGAARHIVD
+210 DFGAARQIVD
-220 QAANVT
+220 QAANIT
-226 TILKEGYA
+226 TILTEGYA
-234 PVEQYDKNA
+234 PVEQYDKNGH
-243 QQGAKTDIYA
+243 QGAKTDIYA

-270 VTRVYN
+270 VTRVFN
-276 DPVVSLEENYSDH
+276 DPVVCLEENYSDH
-289 YPVGI
+289 YPMGI
-294 LKATDAGLIVNPNNR
+294 LKAIDAGLIVDPDKR

-315 WKTILENDKKI
+315 WKAILENEGKK
-326 TPQSEPIPSV
+326 TPQPIPPV
-336 NDGGIITFPDSTSK
+336 NDVEIISLPERKSK
-350 SNAKPILIISLILI
+350 SKIKPILIISFIVI
-364 TAAGAF
+364 AAAGAF
-370 FLMQQNE
+370 LLKQQNE
-377 KSQDSSPVEPP
+377 KSQLRV
-388 NKPSPYKAQT
+388 QT
-398 MELFTQLKNQ
+398 IDLFTQLKNQ
-408 LEAQHTAKVG
+408 LEAQHTANID
-418 IETKVKQTQDQ
+418 IETEVKQTQDQ

-455 ATITYNALKAKF
+455 ATITYNALKAKY
-467 DQELSRAD
+467 DQVLSRAD
-475 EGIKEAEAAE
+475 KDIKEAAE

-510 EYLKDI
+510 EYLKDV

-537 QNASVWKVDGNLLH
+537 QNASVWKVEGNLLH
-551 VFVNGKEISTEKII
+551 VFVNGKEISTEKIV
-565 AAFDNTVFTTMV
+565 AAFDNTVFTTIV

-587 FFEYRASGGK
+587 FFEYHASGGK

-609 TLCGS
+609 MLCGS

>member
-1 MESFDPDSTRIF
+1 VESFDPNSTRIF
-13 TSKKGESGLPK
+13 TSKKGESGSP
-24 TADQGVAGRAAA
+24 TAADQGVTGRAAA
-36 LETGSIIDNFTIQ
+36 LETGSIIDNFTIE
-49 KVLGNGGFGIVYLAK
+49 KVLGIGGFGIVYLAK

-77 FPSSLVHRVNS
+77 FPSSMVHRVNS

-97 DSPSFA
+97 DNPSFA

-113 KTLAKLHHAGLVQV
+113 RTLARLHHAGLVQV

-148 LKSYMVKPGFA
+148 LKSYMEKPDFA

-170 ENLLTELLPTLAYLH
+170 KNLLTELLPTLEYLH
-185 ERNIFHRDIAPDN
+185 EKNIFHRDIKPDN
-198 IFLLTNGKPLLL
+198 IFLLKSSKPLLL
-210 DFGAARHIVD
+210 DFGAARQIVD
-220 QAANVT
+220 QAANIT
-226 TILKEGYA
+226 TILTEGYA
-234 PVEQYDKNA
+234 PVEQYDKNGH
-243 QQGAKTDIYA
+243 QGAKTDIYA

-270 VTRVYN
+270 VTRVFN
-276 DPVVSLEENYSDH
+276 DPVVCLEENYSDH
-289 YPVGI
+289 YPMGI
-294 LKATDAGLIVNPNNR
+294 LKAIDAGLIVDPDKR

-315 WKTILENDKKI
+315 WKAILENEGRK
-326 TPQSEPIPSV
+326 TPQPLSPV
-336 NDGGIITFPDSTSK
+336 NDVEIISLPERKSK
-350 SNAKPILIISLILI
+350 SKIKPILIISFIVI
-364 TAAGAF
+364 AAAGVF
-370 FLMQQNE
+370 FLKPQNE
-377 KSQDSSPVEPP
+377 KSQLRV
-388 NKPSPYKAQT
+388 QT
-398 MELFTQLKNQ
+398 IDLFTQLKNQ
-408 LEAQHTAKVG
+408 LEAQHTANID

-455 ATITYNALKAKF
+455 ATITYNALKAKY
-467 DQELSRAD
+467 DQVLSRAD
-475 EGIKEAEAAE
+475 KDIKEAAK
-485 GNNGKSDEIYKAV
+485 GNNGQSDEIYKSV

-510 EYLKDI
+510 EYLKDV

-537 QNASVWKVDGNLLH
+537 QNASVWKVEGNLLH
-551 VFVNGKEISTEKII
+551 VFVNGKEISTEKIV
-565 AAFDNTVFTTMV
+565 AAFDNTVFTTIV
-577 TPPNVSNTNL
+577 TPPNVSNTNS
-587 FFEYRASGGK
+587 FFEYHASGGK

>member
-1 MESFDPDSTRIF
+1 MESFDPNSTRIF
-13 TSKKGESGLPK
+13 TSKKGESGSP
-24 TADQGVAGRAAA
+24 TAADQGVTGRAAA
-36 LETGSIIDNFTIQ
+36 LETGSIIDNFTIE
-49 KVLGNGGFGIVYLAK
+49 KVLGIGGFGIVYLAK

-77 FPSSLVHRVNS
+77 FPSSMVHRVNS

-97 DSPSFA
+97 DNPSFA

-113 KTLAKLHHAGLVQV
+113 RTLARLHHAGLVQV

-148 LKSYMVKPGFA
+148 LKSYMEKPDFA

-170 ENLLTELLPTLAYLH
+170 KNLLTELLPTLEYLH
-185 ERNIFHRDIAPDN
+185 EKNIFHRDIKPDN
-198 IFLLTNGKPLLL
+198 IFLLKSSKPLLL
-210 DFGAARHIVD
+210 DFGAARQIVD
-220 QAANVT
+220 QAANIT
-226 TILKEGYA
+226 TILTEGYA
-234 PVEQYDKNA
+234 PVEQYDKNGH
-243 QQGAKTDIYA
+243 QGAKTDIYA

-270 VTRVYN
+270 VTRVFN
-276 DPVVSLEENYSDH
+276 DPVVCLEENYSDH
-289 YPVGI
+289 YPMGI
-294 LKATDAGLIVNPNNR
+294 LKAIDAGLIVDPDKR

-315 WKTILENDKKI
+315 WKAILENEGRK
-326 TPQSEPIPSV
+326 TPQPLSPV
-336 NDGGIITFPDSTSK
+336 NDVEIISLPERKSK
-350 SNAKPILIISLILI
+350 SKIKPILIISFIVI
-364 TAAGAF
+364 AAAGVF
-370 FLMQQNE
+370 FLKPQNE
-377 KSQDSSPVEPP
+377 KSQLRV
-388 NKPSPYKAQT
+388 QT
-398 MELFTQLKNQ
+398 IDLFTQLKNQ
-408 LEAQHTAKVG
+408 LEAQHTANID

-455 ATITYNALKAKF
+455 ATITYNALKAKY
-467 DQELSRAD
+467 DQVLSRAD
-475 EGIKEAEAAE
+475 KDIKEAAK
-485 GNNGKSDEIYKAV
+485 GNNGQSDEIYKSV

-510 EYLKDI
+510 EYLKDV

-537 QNASVWKVDGNLLH
+537 QNASVWKVEGNLLH
-551 VFVNGKEISTEKII
+551 VFVNGKEISTEKIV
-565 AAFDNTVFTTMV
+565 AAFDNTVFTTIV

-587 FFEYRASGGK
+587 FFEYHASGGK

>member
-24 TADQGVAGRAAA
+24 TADQGVTGRAAV
-36 LETGSIIDNFTIQ
+36 LETGSVIDNFTIE
-49 KVLGNGGFGIVYLAK
+49 KVLGIGGFGIVYLAK

-77 FPSSLVHRVNS
+77 FPSSMVHRVNS

-97 DSPSFA
+97 DSPSFE

-148 LKSYMVKPGFA
+148 LKSYMGKPDFA
-159 TTSTFIKVAFI
+159 TTSSFIKVAFI
-170 ENLLTELLPTLAYLH
+170 KNLLTELLPTLEYLH

-198 IFLLTNGKPLLL
+198 IFLLKSGKPLLL

-220 QAANVT
+220 QAADVT

-234 PVEQYDKNA
+234 PVEQYDKNG

-276 DPVVSLEENYSDH
+276 DPVVCLEENYSDH

-294 LKATDAGLIVNPNNR
+294 LKAIDTGLIVNPNNR

-315 WKTILENDKKI
+315 WKAILENDKKN

-336 NDGGIITFPDSTSK
+336 NDGEIITLPDRTSK
-350 SNAKPILIISLILI
+350 SNTKPILIISLIVI

-377 KSQDSSPVEPP
+377 KNQLRT
-388 NKPSPYKAQT
+388 QT
-398 MELFTQLKNQ
+398 IELFTQLKSQ
-408 LEAQHTAKVG
+408 LEAQHTANID
-418 IETKVKQTQDQ
+418 IETQVKQTQDQ

-455 ATITYNALKAKF
+455 ATITYNALKAKY
-467 DQELSRAD
+467 DQVLSHVD
-475 EGIKEAEAAE
+475 KSIKEADTTE

-504 LKTWTI
+504 LKTWTV
-510 EYLKDI
+510 EYLKDM

-526 IDGTWALNSCA
+526 IDGTWALSSCA
-537 QNASVWKVDGNLLH
+537 QNASVWKVEGNLLH

-577 TPPNVSNTNL
+577 TPLNVSNNNL

>member
-1 MESFDPDSTRIF
+1 MESFDPNSTRIF
-13 TSKKGESGLPK
+13 TSKKGESGSP
-24 TADQGVAGRAAA
+24 TAADQGVTGRAAA
-36 LETGSIIDNFTIQ
+36 LETGSIIDNFTIE
-49 KVLGNGGFGIVYLAK
+49 KVLGIGGFGIVYLAK

-77 FPSSLVHRVNS
+77 FPSSMVHRVNS

-113 KTLAKLHHAGLVQV
+113 RTLARLHHAGLVQV

-148 LKSYMVKPGFA
+148 LKSYMEKPDFA

-170 ENLLTELLPTLAYLH
+170 KNLLTELLPTLEYLH
-185 ERNIFHRDIAPDN
+185 EKNIFHRDIKPDN
-198 IFLLTNGKPLLL
+198 IFLLKSSKPLLL
-210 DFGAARHIVD
+210 DFGAARQIVD
-220 QAANVT
+220 QAANIT
-226 TILKEGYA
+226 TILTEGYA
-234 PVEQYDKNA
+234 PVEQYDKNGH
-243 QQGAKTDIYA
+243 QGAKTDIYA

-270 VTRVYN
+270 VTRVFN
-276 DPVVSLEENYSDH
+276 DPVVCLEENYSDH
-289 YPVGI
+289 YPMGI
-294 LKATDAGLIVNPNNR
+294 LKAIDAGLIVDPDKR

-315 WKTILENDKKI
+315 WKAILENEGKK
-326 TPQSEPIPSV
+326 TPQPIPPV
-336 NDGGIITFPDSTSK
+336 NDVEIISLPERKSK
-350 SNAKPILIISLILI
+350 SKIKPILIISFIVI
-364 TAAGAF
+364 AAAGVF
-370 FLMQQNE
+370 FLKPQNE
-377 KSQDSSPVEPP
+377 KSQLRV
-388 NKPSPYKAQT
+388 QT
-398 MELFTQLKNQ
+398 IDLFTQLKNQ
-408 LEAQHTAKVG
+408 LEAQHTANID

-510 EYLKDI
+510 EYLKDV

-537 QNASVWKVDGNLLH
+537 QNASVWKVEGNLLH
-551 VFVNGKEISTEKII
+551 VFVNGKEISTEKIV
-565 AAFDNTVFTTMV
+565 AAFDNTVFTTIV

-587 FFEYRASGGK
+587 FFEYHASGGK

>member
-1 MESFDPDSTRIF
+1 MESFDPNSTRIF
-13 TSKKGESGLPK
+13 TSKKGESGSP
-24 TADQGVAGRAAA
+24 TAADQGVTGRAAA
-36 LETGSIIDNFTIQ
+36 LETGSIIDNFTIE
-49 KVLGNGGFGIVYLAK
+49 KVLGIGGFGIVYLAK

-77 FPSSLVHRVNS
+77 FPSSMVHRVNS

-113 KTLAKLHHAGLVQV
+113 RTLARLHHAGLVQV

-148 LKSYMVKPGFA
+148 LKSYMEKPDFA

-170 ENLLTELLPTLAYLH
+170 KNLLTELLPTLEYLH
-185 ERNIFHRDIAPDN
+185 EKNIFHRDIKPDN
-198 IFLLTNGKPLLL
+198 IFLLKSSKPLLL
-210 DFGAARHIVD
+210 DFGAARQIVD
-220 QAANVT
+220 QAANIT
-226 TILKEGYA
+226 TILTEGYA
-234 PVEQYDKNA
+234 PVEQYDKNGH
-243 QQGAKTDIYA
+243 QGAKTDIYA

-270 VTRVYN
+270 VTRVFN
-276 DPVVSLEENYSDH
+276 DPVVCLEENYSDH
-289 YPVGI
+289 YPMGI
-294 LKATDAGLIVNPNNR
+294 LKAIDAGLIVDPDKR

-315 WKTILENDKKI
+315 WKAILENEGKK
-326 TPQSEPIPSV
+326 TPQPIPPV
-336 NDGGIITFPDSTSK
+336 NDVEIISLPERKSK
-350 SNAKPILIISLILI
+350 SKIKPILIISFIVI
-364 TAAGAF
+364 AAAGVF
-370 FLMQQNE
+370 FLKPQNE
-377 KSQDSSPVEPP
+377 KSQLRV
-388 NKPSPYKAQT
+388 QT
-398 MELFTQLKNQ
+398 IDLFTQLKNQ
-408 LEAQHTAKVG
+408 LEAQHTANID
-418 IETKVKQTQDQ
+418 IETEVKQTQDQ

-455 ATITYNALKAKF
+455 ATITYNALKAKY
-467 DQELSRAD
+467 DQVLSRAD
-475 EGIKEAEAAE
+475 KDIKEAAE

-510 EYLKDI
+510 EYLKDV
-516 DVRHTKLTHT
+516 DVHRTKLTHT

-537 QNASVWKVDGNLLH
+537 QNASVWKVEGNLLH
-551 VFVNGKEISTEKII
+551 VFVNGKEISTEKIV
-565 AAFDNTVFTTMV
+565 AAFDNTVFTTIV

-587 FFEYRASGGK
+587 FFEYHASGGK

>member
-1 MESFDPDSTRIF
+1 MESFDPNSTRIF
-13 TSKKGESGLPK
+13 TSRKGESGSP
-24 TADQGVAGRAAA
+24 TAADQGVTGRAAA
-36 LETGSIIDNFTIQ
+36 LETGSIIDNFTIE
-49 KVLGNGGFGIVYLAK
+49 KVLGIGGFGIVYLAK

-77 FPSSLVHRVNS
+77 FPSSMVHRVNS

-148 LKSYMVKPGFA
+148 LKAYMGKPDFA

-170 ENLLTELLPTLAYLH
+170 KNLLTELLPTLEYLH

-198 IFLLTNGKPLLL
+198 IFLLKNGKPLLL
-210 DFGAARHIVD
+210 DFGAARQIVD
-220 QAANVT
+220 QAANIT

-234 PVEQYDKNA
+234 PVEQYDKNG

-294 LKATDAGLIVNPNNR
+294 LKAIDAGLIVNPNNR

-315 WKTILENDKKI
+315 WKTILENDEKK
-326 TPQSEPIPSV
+326 TPQPISPV
-336 NDGGIITFPDSTSK
+336 NDVEIITLPERKPK
-350 SNAKPILIISLILI
+350 SNTKPILIISLIVI
-364 TAAGAF
+364 AAVGAF
-370 FLMQQNE
+370 LLKQQNE
-377 KSQDSSPVEPP
+377 KSQLR
-388 NKPSPYKAQT
+388 AQT
-398 MELFTQLKNQ
+398 IDLFTQLKNQ
-408 LEAQHTAKVG
+408 LEAQHTANID

-429 IKRSRDNANIALLKL
+429 IKRSRDNTNTALLKL

-455 ATITYNALKAKF
+455 ATITYNALKAKY

-475 EGIKEAEAAE
+475 KGIKEAEAAE

-537 QNASVWKVDGNLLH
+537 QNASVWKVEGNLLH

>member
-1 MESFDPDSTRIF
+1 MESFDPNSTRIF
-13 TSKKGESGLPK
+13 TSKKGESGSP
-24 TADQGVAGRAAA
+24 TAADQGVTGRAAA
-36 LETGSIIDNFTIQ
+36 LETGSIIDNFTIE
-49 KVLGNGGFGIVYLAK
+49 KVLGIGGFGIVYLAK

-77 FPSSLVHRVNS
+77 FPSSMVHRVNS

-113 KTLAKLHHAGLVQV
+113 RTLARLHHAGLVQV

-148 LKSYMVKPGFA
+148 LKSYMEKPDFA

-170 ENLLTELLPTLAYLH
+170 KNLLTELLPTLEYLH
-185 ERNIFHRDIAPDN
+185 EKNIFHRDIKPDN
-198 IFLLTNGKPLLL
+198 IFLLKSSKPLLL
-210 DFGAARHIVD
+210 DFGAARQIVD
-220 QAANVT
+220 QAANIT
-226 TILKEGYA
+226 TILTEGYA
-234 PVEQYDKNA
+234 PVEQYDKNGH
-243 QQGAKTDIYA
+243 QGAKTDIYA

-270 VTRVYN
+270 VTRVFN
-276 DPVVSLEENYSDH
+276 DPVVCLEENYSDH
-289 YPVGI
+289 YPMGI
-294 LKATDAGLIVNPNNR
+294 LKAIDAGLIVDPDKR

-315 WKTILENDKKI
+315 WKAILENEGRK
-326 TPQSEPIPSV
+326 TPQPLSPV
-336 NDGGIITFPDSTSK
+336 NDVEIISLPERKSK
-350 SNAKPILIISLILI
+350 SKIKPILIISFIVI
-364 TAAGAF
+364 AAAGAF
-370 FLMQQNE
+370 LLKQQNE
-377 KSQDSSPVEPP
+377 KSQLRV
-388 NKPSPYKAQT
+388 QT
-398 MELFTQLKNQ
+398 IDLFTQLKNQ
-408 LEAQHTAKVG
+408 LEAQHTANID

-455 ATITYNALKAKF
+455 ATITYNALKAKY
-467 DQELSRAD
+467 DQVLSRAD
-475 EGIKEAEAAE
+475 KDIKEAAE
-485 GNNGKSDEIYKAV
+485 GNNGQSDEIYKSV

-510 EYLKDI
+510 EYLKDV

-537 QNASVWKVDGNLLH
+537 QNASVWKVEGNLLH
-551 VFVNGKEISTEKII
+551 VFVNGKEISTEKIV
-565 AAFDNTVFTTMV
+565 AAFDNTVFTTIV

-587 FFEYRASGGK
+587 FFEYHASGGK

>member
-1 MESFDPDSTRIF
+1 MESFDPNSTRIF
-13 TSKKGESGLPK
+13 TSKKGESGSP
-24 TADQGVAGRAAA
+24 TAADQGVTGRAAA
-36 LETGSIIDNFTIQ
+36 LETGSIIDNFTIE
-49 KVLGNGGFGIVYLAK
+49 KVLGIGGFGIVYLAK

-77 FPSSLVHRVNS
+77 FPSSMVHRVNS

-97 DSPSFA
+97 DNPSFA

-113 KTLAKLHHAGLVQV
+113 RTLARLHHAGLVQV

-148 LKSYMVKPGFA
+148 LKSYMEKPDFA

-170 ENLLTELLPTLAYLH
+170 KNLLTELLPTLEYLH
-185 ERNIFHRDIAPDN
+185 EKNIFHRDIKPDN
-198 IFLLTNGKPLLL
+198 IFLLKSSKPLLL
-210 DFGAARHIVD
+210 DFGAARQIVD
-220 QAANVT
+220 QAANIT
-226 TILKEGYA
+226 TILTEGYA
-234 PVEQYDKNA
+234 PVEQYDKNGH
-243 QQGAKTDIYA
+243 QGAKTDIYA

-276 DPVVSLEENYSDH
+276 DPVVCLEENYSDH
-289 YPVGI
+289 YPMGI
-294 LKATDAGLIVNPNNR
+294 LKAIDAGLIVDPDKR

-315 WKTILENDKKI
+315 WKAILENEGKK
-326 TPQSEPIPSV
+326 TPQPIPPV
-336 NDGGIITFPDSTSK
+336 NDVEIISLPERKSK
-350 SNAKPILIISLILI
+350 SKIKPILIISFIVI
-364 TAAGAF
+364 AAAGVF
-370 FLMQQNE
+370 FLKPQNE
-377 KSQDSSPVEPP
+377 KSQLRV
-388 NKPSPYKAQT
+388 QT
-398 MELFTQLKNQ
+398 IDLFTQLKNQ
-408 LEAQHTAKVG
+408 LEAQHTANID

-455 ATITYNALKAKF
+455 ATITYNALKAKY
-467 DQELSRAD
+467 DQVLSRAD
-475 EGIKEAEAAE
+475 KDIKEAAK
-485 GNNGKSDEIYKAV
+485 GNNGQSDEIYKSV

-510 EYLKDI
+510 EYLKDV

-537 QNASVWKVDGNLLH
+537 QNASVWKVEGNLLH
-551 VFVNGKEISTEKII
+551 VFVNGKEISTEKIV
-565 AAFDNTVFTTMV
+565 AAFDNTVFTTIV

-587 FFEYRASGGK
+587 FFEYHASGGK